1 MKSQREKS
9 CFKKAKFNI
18 LCTDLGRKCIYFTKP
33 QFYLLA
39 KSFELRWKWI
49 PCMYKYVGTNIVSF
63 LLKWRLWL
71 KNSFLFT
78 PWLHFSSHVTSKT
91 FIQKTWSTENPGAF
105 QSHTHVVRMRPVDC
119 CEIFSQFYSSL
130 YIVITCFFFLIEEP
144 RRNCSGTWLC
154 VDECL
159 FFLFASSDNPSW
171 NDYWVSARTKV
182 LNWEWFSCFVF
193 FLKAT

>member
-71 KNSFLFT
+71 KNSFHFT

-130 YIVITCFFFLIEEP
+130 YIVITC
-144 RRNCSGTWLC
+144 
-154 VDECL
+154 L
-159 FFLFASSDNPSW
+159 FFNRRTQKKLRWDMALCW
-171 NDYWVSARTKV
+171 WVS
-182 LNWEWFSCFVF
+182 F
-193 FLKAT
+193 FCLPQMIITAGMTIECQPELRS